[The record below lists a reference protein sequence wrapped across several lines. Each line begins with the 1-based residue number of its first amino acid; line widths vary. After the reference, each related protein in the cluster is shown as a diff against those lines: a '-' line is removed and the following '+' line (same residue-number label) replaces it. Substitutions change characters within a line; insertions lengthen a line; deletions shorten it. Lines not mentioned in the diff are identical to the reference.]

1 MQTCKLQSLGT
12 SFQLQGCCWEYIIA
26 TSKAIKDNVNR
37 LSFSTLNFILLI
49 FINVRI
55 INEDASNFEVFLL
68 IAWTFKAICDSLCKV
83 AAHFNW
89 KLVWPLSSYGGT
101 CSQSEN

>member
-1 MQTCKLQSLGT
+1 
-12 SFQLQGCCWEYIIA
+12 
-26 TSKAIKDNVNR
+26 
-37 LSFSTLNFILLI
+37 
-49 FINVRI
+49 
-55 INEDASNFEVFLL
+55 
-68 IAWTFKAICDSLCKV
+68 LCKV